1 MHRNTHPTQ
10 QKHNI
15 YSSTDSNIFYRK
27 TASFS
32 RQQKTTL
39 AKNISSI
46 VINNSYIIDSII
58 RKRNGHSKKAFYIID
73 NILIIRT
80 LYNQKSI
87 TTYYVYSC
95 LTKLKEERMQKW
107 DIFFI
112 LKHISFYTV
121 ATIYNKEGSLFRPP
135 SSIYPT
141 SQWHLALWNWIYSFC
156 FCCIANIRKSPYY
169 FQT

>member
-95 LTKLKEERMQKW
+95 LTKLKEERMQK
-107 DIFFI
+107 
-112 LKHISFYTV
+112 
-121 ATIYNKEGSLFRPP
+121 
-135 SSIYPT
+135 
-141 SQWHLALWNWIYSFC
+141 
-156 FCCIANIRKSPYY
+156 
-169 FQT
+169 

>member
-80 LYNQKSI
+80 LYNQKI
-87 TTYYVYSC
+87 LQLTTYILVLRS
-95 LTKLKEERMQKW
+95 LKKKECKNET
-107 DIFFI
+107 FF
-112 LKHISFYTV
+112 SY
-121 ATIYNKEGSLFRPP
+121 
-135 SSIYPT
+135 
-141 SQWHLALWNWIYSFC
+141 
-156 FCCIANIRKSPYY
+156 
-169 FQT
+169 